1 MEINSDL
8 IMQYGLMSKLSTGW
22 ALLDAILVMLVPLL
36 VNRLLPQLHTFVK
49 QLFTRAAP
57 PEQTHERVI
66 IHKQNPNRSWWYS
79 ADDEEHPNHKL
90 QQAII
95 VYLNTLPELFSQLE
109 SCDVQLCKAKRK
121 PAAAAAGGSEEGS
134 GGAGGDDGS
143 SAMSSDDDWY
153 AGMEL
158 EQYEVKMVPPLD
170 TWIAVEPG
178 LSFKRSEAR
187 EGSDKESQLIT
198 TYMLVVRTAA
208 QVDRGLLLLL
218 LLLQG
223 VRPVRAVTRRASSSP
238 LTACSAAAA
247 AAAAAAAGAAAA
259 AAAATAAA
267 AAAAAARSEA
277 REGSDKES
285 QLITTYMLVG
295 KTAAQVD
302 GWVAKAYDAYRAM
315 LKGEQA
321 ASKADRYLYLPV
333 LHAGEGEGEGLTYR
347 RYKLSD
353 DKSFDNLFHAEKEEL
368 LNLVDA
374 FMHKRGKFAIKGYPH
389 KLGFLLH
396 GPPGTGK
403 TSFIKALACHS
414 KRSIISIPLSRIKT
428 NQQLMDMMFD
438 QRVQVEGEDMKI
450 PLPFSKTIFVMEDVD
465 AASHVVQKRDSGS
478 ALAASLASLMGP
490 QASSKTKAAAKDADI
505 DDDVKAGSS
514 DKAAAAGADA
524 AGMGM
529 GMGGAG
535 GRDTLNL
542 AGLLNVLDGVVDTP
556 GRLIVMSTNHPEKL
570 DPALIRPGRINKKV
584 YMGNLAAAEALAMVQ
599 HYFADIS
606 PCQQQ
611 QLLHS
616 WVDGVVSPAAL
627 EALCAEHEKVEG
639 LLAAAQQLLAGIMG
653 SSSSSKQRK
662 VAEGKV
668 SAAAAAC
675 CEGSF
680 RSSSS
685 SFIIRASSCTASF
698 AV

>member
-178 LSFKRSEAR
+178 LSFK
-187 EGSDKESQLIT
+187 
-198 TYMLVVRTAA
+198 
-208 QVDRGLLLLL
+208 
-218 LLLQG
+218 
-223 VRPVRAVTRRASSSP
+223 
-238 LTACSAAAA
+238 
-247 AAAAAAAGAAAA
+247 
-259 AAAATAAA
+259 
-267 AAAAAARSEA
+267 RSEA

>member
-143 SAMSSDDDWY
+143 SATSSDDDWY

-178 LSFKRSEAR
+178 LSFK
-187 EGSDKESQLIT
+187 
-198 TYMLVVRTAA
+198 
-208 QVDRGLLLLL
+208 
-218 LLLQG
+218 
-223 VRPVRAVTRRASSSP
+223 
-238 LTACSAAAA
+238 
-247 AAAAAAAGAAAA
+247 
-259 AAAATAAA
+259 
-267 AAAAAARSEA
+267 RSEA

-450 PLPFSKTIFVMEDVD
+450 PLPFSKIIFVMEDVD
-465 AASHVVQKRDSGS
+465 AASHVVQKRNSGN

-514 DKAAAAGADA
+514 DKAAAAGAESAVVTGPAAAPGKSSAPTAAWLASA

-535 GRDTLNL
+535 GGDTLNL

-606 PCQQQ
+606 ASQQQ

-627 EALCAEHEKVEG
+627 EALCAEHEQVDG
-639 LLAAAQQLLAGIMG
+639 LLTAAQQLLAGMTG
-653 SSSSSKQRK
+653 SSSSSSSSKQGK
-662 VAEGKV
+662 VEEGKASV
-668 SAAAAAC
+668 AAAAC

>member
-121 PAAAAAGGSEEGS
+121 PAAAAAASGSEEGS
-134 GGAGGDDGS
+134 GDTGGDDGS
-143 SAMSSDDDWY
+143 SSASSDDDWY

-170 TWIAVEPG
+170 TWITVEPG

-198 TYMLVVRTAA
+198 TYT
-208 QVDRGLLLLL
+208 
-218 LLLQG
+218 
-223 VRPVRAVTRRASSSP
+223 
-238 LTACSAAAA
+238 
-247 AAAAAAAGAAAA
+247 
-259 AAAATAAA
+259 
-267 AAAAAARSEA
+267 
-277 REGSDKES
+277 
-285 QLITTYMLVG
+285 LVG

-353 DKSFDNLFHAEKEEL
+353 DKSFDNLFHADKEEL

-490 QASSKTKAAAKDADI
+490 QASSKTKAAAKGAADDA
-505 DDDVKAGSS
+505 DDVKAGSS
-514 DKAAAAGADA
+514 DKAAAAAAAAAAAGPAVVAGPAAAPGKSSAATAAWLASA

-535 GRDTLNL
+535 GGDALNL

-599 HYFADIS
+599 HHFADIS
-606 PCQQQ
+606 ASQQQ

-627 EALCAEHEKVEG
+627 EALCAEHEKW
-639 LLAAAQQLLAGIMG
+639 LLAQPSKTGLHIVAG
-653 SSSSSKQRK
+653 SSYIVTLPLRTSKLAKRHAFPRYTQ
-662 VAEGKV
+662 
-668 SAAAAAC
+668 
-675 CEGSF
+675 
-680 RSSSS
+680 
-685 SFIIRASSCTASF
+685 I
-698 AV
+698 